1 MVNDRA
7 RILCIGKDSGLLR
20 SRCAVLKHAGYDAQA
35 VIFGEAESLLRTA
48 DFDLLVL
55 SAILR
60 DEEKDHIAMLVG
72 GPSLI
77 LALPKLIFASEL
89 LLEVKKRLQH
99 RSQHSVA

>member
-20 SRCAVLKHAGYDAQA
+20 SRCAVLTHAGYDAQA
-35 VIFGEAESLLRTA
+35 VIFCESESLLRTA
-48 DFDLLVL
+48 EFDLLIL

-60 DEEKDHIAMLVG
+60 DEEKNHIAALVG
-72 GPSLI
+72 GTSLI

-89 LLEVKKRLQH
+89 L
-99 RSQHSVA
+99 